1 MIENHDKIFAALSN
15 AGMPP
20 LPSGLRGRTLAIAR
34 TNLPPRGARPRSLL
48 FTDYMPP
55 LSLVPSV
62 LISVAAAFIADVFV
76 KAARFFWTS

>member
-1 MIENHDKIFAALSN
+1 MTRNHDEIFAALSN

-20 LPSGLRGRTLAIAR
+20 LPPDLRQRALAIAR

-76 KAARFFWTS
+76 KAARLFWTS